1 MEYRRGFVRI
11 VGEGFSLV
19 SHGRINL
26 GGFWGLS
33 IWLRLRYLD
42 VSILWIFA
50 WQYSFKQGWV
60 RKSLSTF
67 FQPGPGAS
75 AFGNQ
80 FFALSGSTSI
90 SISIRLLSCS
100 KFFPTRCIS
109 CNDCF
114 VRKYL
119 LASATP
125 AIQLPS
131 QLVWRFVFKCNYLSD
146 NNTYQNSIKA
156 FGDNVMFPDIN
167 TCFRWIKMHVIW
179 DVMADM

>member
-1 MEYRRGFVRI
+1 MCLQSQILSDIGIDEFANT
-11 VGEGFSLV
+11 
-19 SHGRINL
+19 NL
-26 GGFWGLS
+26 NTNANAQNVIKIQIQSKQWKWAAFGWKRKFCLTLALMNMG
-33 IWLRLRYLD
+33 WLLHSSVMLY
-42 VSILWIFA
+42 
-50 WQYSFKQGWV
+50 
-60 RKSLSTF
+60 TF
-67 FQPGPGAS
+67 FFCICFQIWVLIID
-75 AFGNQ
+75 FW
-80 FFALSGSTSI
+80 F
-90 SISIRLLSCS
+90 CS
-100 KFFPTRCIS
+100 KFFPTRTRCIS

-179 DVMADM
+179 DVMADL